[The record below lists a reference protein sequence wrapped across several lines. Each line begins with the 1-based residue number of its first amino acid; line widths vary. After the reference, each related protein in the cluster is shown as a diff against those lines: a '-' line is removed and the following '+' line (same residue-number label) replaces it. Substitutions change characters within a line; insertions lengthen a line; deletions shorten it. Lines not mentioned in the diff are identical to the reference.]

1 MGACNGEY
9 PLTLINK
16 TVTVGR
22 ASRLAATPQISCT
35 AYVTSALKI
44 ELHHIL
50 SDDLATNITLLISL
64 LWILYDTIRYDTIRY
79 NSLQLLSVALHHI
92 LSDYYV
98 LF

>member
-1 MGACNGEY
+1 MGACDGEC
-9 PLTLINK
+9 PLTLINM

-50 SDDLATNITLLISL
+50 PDDQPTNSTLLISL
-64 LWILYDTIRYDTIRY
+64 LSILYDMIQFPTTA
-79 NSLQLLSVALHHI
+79 LSSTPSHT
-92 LSDYYV
+92 
-98 LF
+98 F